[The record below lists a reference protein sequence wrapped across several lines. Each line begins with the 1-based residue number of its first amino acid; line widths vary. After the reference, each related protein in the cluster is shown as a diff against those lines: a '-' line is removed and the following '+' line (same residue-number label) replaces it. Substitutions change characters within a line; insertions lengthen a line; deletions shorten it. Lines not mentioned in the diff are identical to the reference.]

1 MAFLAKWGTEIL
13 FALVSTGIIGYFK
26 YKAKEYKN
34 KLDQYEKMN
43 AAKQIDNTEHMI
55 EDKLEPVYKELEDLR
70 KYIRET
76 KNIEQHHMNLI
87 IASYKFRLI
96 QLCREFIRQGY
107 MTQEQY
113 DQLTEFYKLYIG
125 LGGNGQAK
133 DYYERAIELP
143 IHAHK

>member
-26 YKAKEYKN
+26 YKAKEYKS

-143 IHAHK
+143 IDAHK